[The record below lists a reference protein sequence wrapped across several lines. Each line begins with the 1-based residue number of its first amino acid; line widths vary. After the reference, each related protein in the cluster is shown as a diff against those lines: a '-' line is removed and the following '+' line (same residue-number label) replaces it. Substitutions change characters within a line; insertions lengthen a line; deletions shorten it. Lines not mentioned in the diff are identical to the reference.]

1 MTFTRPASRLLE
13 TEAGFMR
20 SNIGKY
26 EKLDV
31 RQEGRLALRLKP
43 ILQAAAHALFSVEI
57 GMDVLQQP
65 RHNKLCLRSNCL

>member
-1 MTFTRPASRLLE
+1 
-13 TEAGFMR
+13 MR

-43 ILQAAAHALFSVEI
+43 ILQAAAHALFQCGNRNGCI
-57 GMDVLQQP
+57 TAA
-65 RHNKLCLRSNCL
+65 KA